1 MSGHHTE
8 QSDTGAAFM
17 GLIGGSLFIGIIL
30 YGIVLWTNSLF
41 AGHGAAEGGEHKA
54 AAAFVTGK
62 TVA

>member
-8 QSDTGAAFM
+8 TSDTGAAFV
-17 GLIGGSLFIGIIL
+17 GLVGGSLLIGLIL

-54 AAAFVTGK
+54 AVVSVIGT